1 MKKATRQQTRT
12 HNSQLIFKTIYDGGE
27 VSRAEIARR
36 TGLTRTTVSHVVGEL
51 SGEGLV
57 AEVGV
62 GPSAGGK
69 PPILLSVPD
78 DARHLIG
85 IDLANSEFRGAV
97 INLRGEVRHRL
108 NLPINEQDGDA
119 ALALVYHL
127 IDELLGMTD
136 QPVAGIGIGSPGLM
150 DARQGVVRYAVN
162 LNWRDLP
169 LGELLEARYDLP
181 VYIANDS
188 QAAAL
193 AEMRFGE
200 SQGASHLLVVK
211 VGRGVGAGVVLNRRL
226 HYGDRFGAGEI
237 GHIVLD
243 PDGERCR
250 CGNVGCLETLVSS
263 RALIS
268 RAQQAMR
275 ADPSSVL
282 WELVD
287 APEEITTDV
296 LQRAHRAGDEQ
307 VAALIEQAGTH
318 LGISLAYVIGALDVR
333 QIVIAGSMAA
343 FGDALTGPVRREV
356 AGRWLPPLVADIE
369 VTTSC
374 LGQDIVM
381 LGAAAL
387 LLSNELG
394 IA

>member
-12 HNSQLIFKTIYDGGE
+12 HNSHLIFKTIYDRGE
-27 VSRAEIARR
+27 ISRAEIARL
-36 TGLTRTTVSHVVGEL
+36 TGLTRTTVSDVVGDL
-51 SGEGLV
+51 STEGLV
-57 AEVGV
+57 AEIGF

-108 NLPINEQDGDA
+108 NLPIDERDGDA
-119 ALALVYHL
+119 ALELVYHL
-127 IDELLGMTD
+127 IDELLGMTE
-136 QPVAGIGIGSPGLM
+136 QPVVGIGIGSPGLM
-150 DARQGVVRYAVN
+150 DARHAVVRYAVN

-169 LGELLEARYDLP
+169 LGDLLEARYDLP

-200 SQGASHLLVVK
+200 SRDAANLLVVK
-211 VGRGVGAGVVLNRRL
+211 VGRGVGAGIVLNRRL
-226 HYGDRFGAGEI
+226 YYGDRFGAGEI
-237 GHIVLD
+237 GHVVLD
-243 PDGERCR
+243 PNGEPCR
-250 CGNVGCLETLVSS
+250 CGNVGCVETLVSS
-263 RALIS
+263 RALVS
-268 RAQQAMR
+268 RAQQIAR
-275 ADPSSVL
+275 DDASSAL
-282 WELVD
+282 WQFVD
-287 APEEITTDV
+287 SPQAITTDV
-296 LQRAHRAGDEQ
+296 LYRAYEAGDEAI
-307 VAALIEQAGTH
+307 AALIEQAGAY
-318 LGISLAYVIGALDVR
+318 LGITLAHVAGVLDVR
-333 QIVIAGSMAA
+333 HIVIAGSMAV
-343 FGDALTGPVRREV
+343 FGDALTDPVRRVV
-356 AGRWLPPLVADIE
+356 ATRWLPPLASEIR
-369 VTTSC
+369 VTTSS
-374 LGQDIVM
+374 LGRDVVL